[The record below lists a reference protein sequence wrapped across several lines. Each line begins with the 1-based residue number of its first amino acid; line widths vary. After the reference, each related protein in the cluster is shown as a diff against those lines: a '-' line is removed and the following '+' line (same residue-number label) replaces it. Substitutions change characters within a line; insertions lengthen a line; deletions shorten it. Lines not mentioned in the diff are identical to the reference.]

1 MRWRECGVRVHM
13 ESYIYYDTW
22 GGVGSRD
29 RSRRILYLVYTDR
42 PLLKSIHRDG
52 VWVRVFYG
60 DFS

>member
-1 MRWRECGVRVHM
+1 VRVHM